1 MNVIL
6 IISDTFRRDHLGVY
20 GNDRIHTPYLDR
32 FAKEAVVF
40 DRAYCASFP
49 TVPHRADI
57 MTGRFTF
64 TYFYWSPLPAEE
76 TVVAQVLSDAGITT
90 QMIADTPHILRAGY
104 NFQRGFKGFY
114 WIRGQENDP
123 YRTAPREVKLPCD
136 PTKLRSPERTVK
148 QYLRNVHHRRC
159 EKDYFCAQTMSTAAE
174 WLEENYASGPF
185 FLYVDTFD
193 PHEPWDP
200 PKWYVDL
207 YDPGYDGEEVIYPR
221 YAPCDFLTEG
231 EIKHIRALYAGEVS
245 LVDRWVGHLLSKID
259 DLGLRDSTAVIFTT
273 DHGFYHGEHGLMGK
287 SLLGKGWSASAP
299 LYEEVAH
306 IPLIVRLP
314 GVKGGLRCDTLVQPP
329 DITASI
335 YELAGVETPKTVQGK
350 SLVPIIKKEVDEL
363 RPLAVSSP
371 SIVQGLRVRRLS
383 TITTKEWALIYGGS
397 YIEPG
402 EATTRAV
409 DDFKRKEH
417 DYYGPGAGPALYH
430 LPSDPKQEKN
440 VLEENIEVARSI
452 HAQYVKFLEELGT
465 PEEYLQNRRQLLAE

>member
-6 IISDTFRRDHLGVY
+6 IISDTFRRDHLGAY
-20 GNDRIHTPYLDR
+20 GNDWIHTPYLDR
-32 FAKEAVVF
+32 FAEEATVF

-64 TYFYWSPLPAEE
+64 TYFYWSPLPAGE
-76 TVVAQVLSDAGITT
+76 TVLAQVLSDAGLTT

-136 PTKLRSPERTVK
+136 PRKLRNPQGTVK
-148 QYLRNVHHRRC
+148 QYLRNVYHRRF
-159 EKDYFCAQTMSTAAE
+159 ERDYFCAQTMSTACH
-174 WLEENYASGPF
+174 WLEENYADGPF

-207 YDPGYDGEEVIYPR
+207 YDPGYEGEEVIYPR
-221 YAPCDFLTEG
+221 YFQSDFLTDA

-273 DHGFYHGEHGLMGK
+273 DHGFFHGEHGLVGK
-287 SLLGKGWSASAP
+287 SIIGEGWSASAP

-306 IPLIVRLP
+306 IPLIMRLP
-314 GVKGGLRCDTLVQPP
+314 EAKGGMRSRALVQSP
-329 DITASI
+329 DITATI
-335 YELAGVETPKTVQGK
+335 YELAEVDTPETVQGK
-350 SLVPIIKKEVDEL
+350 SLMPIIKKEVQEL

-371 SIVQGLRVRRLS
+371 SLVQGVRVRRWS
-383 TITTKEWALIYGGS
+383 TITTKEWALIYSGS
-397 YIEPG
+397 YLKPG
-402 EATTRAV
+402 RATTRAV
-409 DDFKRKEH
+409 DDLQRWEH
-417 DYYGPGAGPALYH
+417 DYYGPSAGPELYH

-440 VLEENIEVARSI
+440 VFNDNLEVARNI

-465 PEEYLQNRRQLLAE
+465 PEEHLQNRRELLPK